1 MTKSPQE
8 ASILLVDDDPD
19 YLEIVST
26 KLKQKNFNNI
36 TKAKNGKEALELI
49 KNNIYDLVILDVMM
63 PEKDGIDVA
72 LEIMSNEKFKNTRF
86 LFLTAF
92 GEDMYAAGKYIDQ
105 GIAKQLGALDFFRK
119 QEPLD
124 NFIHKVED
132 ILGQN

>member
-1 MTKSPQE
+1 MVKSPYE
-8 ASILLVDDDPD
+8 AKILLVDDDSD

-26 KLKQKNFNNI
+26 KLKEKNFTNI
-36 TKAKNGKEALELI
+36 DIAKNGKEALEI
-49 KNNIYDLVILDVMM
+49 IEKKTYDLIVLDVMM

-72 LEIMSNEKFKNTRF
+72 LEIMGNEKFKKTKF

-105 GIAKQLGALDFFRK
+105 NIAKQLGALDFFRK

-124 NFIHKVED
+124 NLIHKIED
-132 ILGQN
+132 ILT